1 MPMNRDMMKYASLF
15 PWGGYMGE
23 VEVGGGVRYELL
35 MWHECI
41 IGHGLSFLSNAN
53 PSASV

>member
-23 VEVGGGVRYELL
+23 VEVGYELL